1 MLDEG
6 ELDDAA
12 IMVDVE
18 EVQIVREPT
27 DTKEENDE
35 NKHLDHLLLV
45 LLSPGQGIR
54 IVPYDGGAPQAEAHP
69 GVAEQHHQPWQQVGH
84 QHEHQVVA
92 ENISINNNTALYRK

>member
-12 IMVDVE
+12 IVVDVE

-45 LLSPGQGIR
+45 LLSPGQGI
-54 IVPYDGGAPQAEAHP
+54 
-69 GVAEQHHQPWQQVGH
+69 
-84 QHEHQVVA
+84 
-92 ENISINNNTALYRK
+92 